1 MKNWFL
7 SLNGAITLSVI
18 AFLTVLG
25 RIFMD
30 WRYESHLLGAAG
42 SLDEFLYVLMFLV
55 FLGIYI
61 WGMLAAINGS
71 RRGLI
76 ACFIM
81 VLLLNIGFALA
92 FYLSWCPPA
101 SCTSSPNMLRWNL
114 IHLIAGLFAAIA
126 LVFQLTGKKVAD
138 DR

>member
-7 SLNGAITLSVI
+7 SINGAVTLTAI
-18 AFLTVLG
+18 AFLTFLG
-25 RIFMD
+25 RLFMD
-30 WRYESHLLGAAG
+30 WRYEFHLMGAG
-42 SLDEFLYVLMFLV
+42 KSLEEFLYVLMFLI

-92 FYLSWCPPA
+92 TYFSWCPPA
-101 SCTSSPNMLRWNL
+101 SCTSSPNLWLWNW
-114 IHLIAGLFAAIA
+114 IHLFAGLLAAIA
-126 LVFQLTGKKVAD
+126 LIFQLIDKKVTG
-138 DR
+138 